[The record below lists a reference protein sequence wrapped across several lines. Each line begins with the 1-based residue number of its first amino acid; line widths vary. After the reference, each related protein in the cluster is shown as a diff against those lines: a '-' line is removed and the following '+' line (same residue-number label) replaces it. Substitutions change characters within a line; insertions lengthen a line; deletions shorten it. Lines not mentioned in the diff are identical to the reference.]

1 MRSPQRCAGIGYPV
15 QSREVGVSRARKA
28 GSKLAVVCLVVAVCE
43 ACGPSESDIRR
54 DVRARLDA
62 DPATAPLAL
71 SIEVK
76 RQVVYLSGKTKTS
89 PEQQQAI
96 AHAKEVKGV
105 KLVVNDMWL
114 NNNDLADKVKA
125 ALAQDE
131 VVGRVPIDVEAQGGL
146 VKLSSDQTN
155 REERERIV
163 KIASA
168 VEGVKEVEDR
178 MK

>member
-1 MRSPQRCAGIGYPV
+1 
-15 QSREVGVSRARKA
+15 VSRPCEA
-28 GSKLAVVCLVVAVCE
+28 GSKLAVACLVVVLCAG
-43 ACGPSESDIRR
+43 CGPSESDIRR
-54 DVRARLDA
+54 EVRARFDA
-62 DPATAPLAL
+62 DPVIAPLAL

-76 RQVVYLSGKTKTS
+76 RQVVYLSGKTATS
-89 PEQQQAI
+89 AEQQQAMT
-96 AHAKEVKGV
+96 HAKEVKGV

-114 NNNDLADKVKA
+114 NNNDLADKVKV
-125 ALAQDE
+125 ALAQDA

-146 VKLSSDQTN
+146 VRLSSDQTN

-163 KIASA
+163 KIASN

>member
-1 MRSPQRCAGIGYPV
+1 
-15 QSREVGVSRARKA
+15 VSRAREA
-28 GSKLAVVCLVVAVCE
+28 RSKLAVVCLVVALCA
-43 ACGPSESDIRR
+43 ACGPSEDDLRR

-62 DPATAPLAL
+62 DPAVAPLAL

-76 RQVVYLSGKTKTS
+76 RQVVYLSGKTAT
-89 PEQQQAI
+89 PAEQQQAI

-114 NNNDLADKVKA
+114 NNTTLADKVKE
-125 ALAQDE
+125 ALAQDA
-131 VVGRVPIDVEAQGGL
+131 VVGKIPIEVEAQGKL
-146 VKLSSDQTN
+146 VRLSSDRTN

-168 VEGVKEVEDR
+168 VEGVAEVEDR